1 VDEREMETAL
11 NDLFAELIL
20 EADCDEYPEDLPD
33 ELRGVEMVR
42 TFDEAG
48 ILTYNKGLVLRMKDG
63 SEFQITVVRSN

>member
-20 EADCDEYPEDLPD
+20 EADCQEYPEDLPE
-33 ELRGVEMVR
+33 ELAGVEMVR
-42 TFDEAG
+42 TFEEAG

-63 SEFQITVVRSN
+63 GEFQITVVRSN